1 MNNDL
6 ISRSA
11 LLESFGEEPIVWDSR
26 DREDVQMHNDWLDY
40 TKLVKEAPAVD
51 AVEVDAV
58 AQMLYE
64 SFGDPCACDFNGN
77 DEWLP
82 MVCDNMNECPDV
94 KDELFCWKQF
104 IKHYGERGADNA
116 D

>member
-40 TKLVKEAPAVD
+40 TKLVKEATAVD
-51 AVEVDAV
+51 AVEVVRCKDCKQHIETKAENV
-58 AQMLYE
+58 AYCQKFNRFMKV
-64 SFGDPCACDFNGN
+64 DDF
-77 DEWLP
+77 
-82 MVCDNMNECPDV
+82 CS
-94 KDELFCWKQF
+94 
-104 IKHYGERGADNA
+104 YGERRNDV
-116 D
+116 